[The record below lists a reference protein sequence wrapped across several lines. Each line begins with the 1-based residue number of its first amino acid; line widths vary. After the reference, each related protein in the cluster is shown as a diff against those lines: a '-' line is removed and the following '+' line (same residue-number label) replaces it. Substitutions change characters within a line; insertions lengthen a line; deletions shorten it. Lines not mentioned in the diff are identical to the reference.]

1 MKNTTDSKRGDSF
14 AASPG
19 SANNGESKW
28 AWMMRWC
35 REKGVS
41 PANAAMW
48 ELAEKRWIEANSPNV
63 SSSAAT
69 PGERSTDVR

>member
-1 MKNTTDSKRGDSF
+1 MRTETIKCPDCEGRGLS
-14 AASPG
+14 
-19 SANNGESKW
+19 GEWHHSVVGYLI
-28 AWMMRWC
+28 RWC

-48 ELAEKRWIEANSPNV
+48 ELAEKQWIEANCPNGP
-63 SSSAAT
+63 SSAAT